1 MALIVQ
7 LRYVMVQTCP
17 KLTAPQIVGSNITA
31 RRRSLGLTQ
40 EELGRAIQY
49 SRRQIG
55 RIERGEAS
63 LPAELLPIVGTVL
76 KLNNPLILMQEE
88 AFEQWI

>member
-1 MALIVQ
+1 MS
-7 LRYVMVQTCP
+7 RTCP
-17 KLTAPQIVGSNITA
+17 RSLIGKNLAT
-31 RRRSLGLTQ
+31 RRKSLGLSQ
-40 EELGRAIQY
+40 AKLAEAIGY
-49 SRRQIG
+49 SRKHMG